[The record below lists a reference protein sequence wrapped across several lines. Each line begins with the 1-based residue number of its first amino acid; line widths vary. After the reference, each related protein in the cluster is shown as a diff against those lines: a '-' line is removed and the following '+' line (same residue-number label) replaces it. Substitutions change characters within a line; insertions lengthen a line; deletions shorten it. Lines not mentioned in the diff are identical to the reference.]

1 MKKILLTLLI
11 PITVFGQYTNV
22 PDANFELALLNLG
35 YDFVIDGVVE
45 TSAIDTI
52 TELYINNKNIADL
65 TGIEDFI
72 TLKSLF
78 CYNNNLS
85 TLNLSNNTQLFEVS
99 CSGNNLIS
107 IDLRNGNN
115 LGLWYFLSMNNPNL
129 NCIDVEDISY
139 CEYNWSV
146 DSWTSFSNNCN
157 PTSIYST
164 AGNKKLIKIMDI
176 HGRLTKAI
184 PNTPLLYIYSDGSIE
199 KRIFIL

>member
-11 PITVFGQYTNV
+11 PINIFGQYTNV

-52 TELYINNKNIADL
+52 TELYINNENIADL

-72 TLKSLF
+72 ALKSLF

-85 TLNLSNNTQLFEVS
+85 TINLSNNTQLFEVT
-99 CSGNNLIS
+99 CSGNNLIY

-139 CEYNWSV
+139 CEDNWSV
-146 DSWTSFSNNCN
+146 DSWTYFSNNCN

-164 AGNKKLIKIMDI
+164 VENRKLIKIMDI
-176 HGRLTKAI
+176 HGRLTKTM
-184 PNTPLLYIYSDGSIE
+184 PNTPLIYIYSDGSIE

>member
-11 PITVFGQYTNV
+11 PINIFGQYTNV

-52 TELYINNKNIADL
+52 TELYINNENIADL

-72 TLKSLF
+72 ALKSLF

-85 TLNLSNNTQLFEVS
+85 TLNLSNNTQLFEVT
-99 CSGNNLIS
+99 CSGNNLTS

-115 LGLWYFLSMNNPNL
+115 QGLWYFLSMNNPNL

-139 CEYNWSV
+139 CEDNWSV

-164 AGNKKLIKIMDI
+164 VKNRKLIKIMDI
-176 HGRLTKAI
+176 HGRLTKTM
-184 PNTPLLYIYSDGSIE
+184 PNTPLIYIYSDGSIE
-199 KRIFIL
+199 KRIFIQ

>member
-52 TELYINNKNIADL
+52 TELYINNENIADL

-72 TLKSLF
+72 ALKSLF

-85 TLNLSNNTQLFEVS
+85 TINLSNNTQLFEVT

>member
-11 PITVFGQYTNV
+11 PINIFGQYTNV

-52 TELYINNKNIADL
+52 TELYINNENIADL

-72 TLKSLF
+72 ALKSLF

-85 TLNLSNNTQLFEVS
+85 IINLSNNTQLFEVT

-129 NCIDVEDISY
+129 NCINVEDISY
-139 CEYNWSV
+139 CEDNWSV

-164 AGNKKLIKIMDI
+164 VENRKLIKIMDI
-176 HGRLTKAI
+176 HGRLTKTM
-184 PNTPLLYIYSDGSIE
+184 PNTPLIYIYSDGSIE
-199 KRIFIL
+199 KRIFIQ

>member
-11 PITVFGQYTNV
+11 PINIFGQYTNV

-52 TELYINNKNIADL
+52 TELYINNENIADL

-72 TLKSLF
+72 ALKSLF

-85 TLNLSNNTQLFEVS
+85 TINLSNNTQLFEVT

-139 CEYNWSV
+139 CEDNWSV

-164 AGNKKLIKIMDI
+164 VKNRKLIKIMDI
-176 HGRLTKAI
+176 HGRLTKTMPNI
-184 PNTPLLYIYSDGSIE
+184 PLIYIYSDGSIE
-199 KRIFIL
+199 KRIFIQ

>member
-11 PITVFGQYTNV
+11 PINIFGQYTNV

-52 TELYINNKNIADL
+52 TELYINNENIADL

-72 TLKSLF
+72 ALKSLF

-85 TLNLSNNTQLFEVS
+85 TINLSNNTQLFEVT
-99 CSGNNLIS
+99 CSGNNLIY

-139 CEYNWSV
+139 CEDNWSV
-146 DSWTSFSNNCN
+146 DSWTYFSNNCN

-164 AGNKKLIKIMDI
+164 VKNRKLIKIMDI

>member
-1 MKKILLTLLI
+1 MKKILLILLI
-11 PITVFGQYTNV
+11 PITVFSQYTNV

-45 TSAIDTI
+45 TSSIDTVS
-52 TELYINNKNIADL
+52 ELYINNENIADL

-72 TLKSLF
+72 ALKSLF

-85 TLNLSNNTQLFEVS
+85 TLNLSNNTLLFEVT
-99 CSGNNLIS
+99 CSGNNLTS

-115 LGLWYFLSMNNPNL
+115 QGLWYFLSMNNPNL

-139 CEYNWSV
+139 CEDNWSV

-164 AGNKKLIKIMDI
+164 VKNRKLIKIMDI

>member
-11 PITVFGQYTNV
+11 PINIFGQYTNV

-52 TELYINNKNIADL
+52 TELYINNENIADL

-72 TLKSLF
+72 ALKSLF

-85 TLNLSNNTQLFEVS
+85 TINLSNNTQLFEVT

-139 CEYNWSV
+139 CEDNWSV
-146 DSWTSFSNNCN
+146 DSWTYFSNNCN

-164 AGNKKLIKIMDI
+164 VKNRKLIKIMDI
-176 HGRLTKAI
+176 HGRLTKTM
-184 PNTPLLYIYSDGSIE
+184 PNTPLIYIYSDGSIE

>member
-52 TELYINNKNIADL
+52 TELYINNENIADL

-72 TLKSLF
+72 ALKSLF

-85 TLNLSNNTQLFEVS
+85 TLNLSNNTQLFEVT

-164 AGNKKLIKIMDI
+164 VVNRKLIKIMDI

>member
-1 MKKILLTLLI
+1 MKKILLILLT

-22 PDANFELALLNLG
+22 PDSNFELALLNLG

-52 TELYINNKNIADL
+52 TELYINNENIADL

-72 TLKSLF
+72 ALKSLF

-85 TLNLSNNTQLFEVS
+85 TINLSNNTQLFEVT

-176 HGRLTKAI
+176 HGRLTKTM
-184 PNTPLLYIYSDGSIE
+184 PNTPLIYIYSDGSIE
-199 KRIFIL
+199 KRIFIQ

>member
-52 TELYINNKNIADL
+52 TELYINNENIADL

-72 TLKSLF
+72 ALKSLF

-85 TLNLSNNTQLFEVS
+85 TLNLSNNTQLFEVT

>member
-11 PITVFGQYTNV
+11 PINIFGQYTNV

-52 TELYINNKNIADL
+52 TELYINNENIADL

-72 TLKSLF
+72 ALKSLF

-85 TLNLSNNTQLFEVS
+85 TINLSNNTQLFEVT

-139 CEYNWSV
+139 CEDNWSV
-146 DSWTSFSNNCN
+146 DSWTYFSNNCN

-164 AGNKKLIKIMDI
+164 VENKKLIKIMDI
-176 HGRLTKAI
+176 HGRLTKTM
-184 PNTPLLYIYSDGSIE
+184 PNTPLIYIYSDGSIK
-199 KRIFIL
+199 KRIFIQ

>member
-11 PITVFGQYTNV
+11 PINIFGQYTNV

-52 TELYINNKNIADL
+52 TELYINNENIADL

-72 TLKSLF
+72 ALKSLF

-85 TLNLSNNTQLFEVS
+85 TLNLSNNTLLFEVS
-99 CSGNNLIS
+99 CSGNNLTS

-115 LGLWYFLSMNNPNL
+115 QGLWYFLSMNNPNL

-139 CEYNWSV
+139 CEDNWSV
-146 DSWTSFSNNCN
+146 DSWTYFSNNCN

-164 AGNKKLIKIMDI
+164 VENRKLIKIMDI

>member
-52 TELYINNKNIADL
+52 TELYINNENIADL

-72 TLKSLF
+72 ALKSLF

-85 TLNLSNNTQLFEVS
+85 TINLSNNTQLFEVT
-99 CSGNNLIS
+99 CSGNNLIY

-139 CEYNWSV
+139 CEDNWSV
-146 DSWTSFSNNCN
+146 DSWTYFSNNCN

-164 AGNKKLIKIMDI
+164 VENRKLIKIMDI
-176 HGRLTKAI
+176 HGRLTKTM
-184 PNTPLLYIYSDGSIE
+184 PNTPLIYIYSDGSIE
-199 KRIFIL
+199 KRIFIQ

>member
-1 MKKILLTLLI
+1 MKKILLILLT

-22 PDANFELALLNLG
+22 PDSNFELALLNLG

-52 TELYINNKNIADL
+52 TELYINNENIADL

-72 TLKSLF
+72 ALKSLF

-85 TLNLSNNTQLFEVS
+85 TLNLSNNTLLFEVT
-99 CSGNNLIS
+99 CSGNNLTS

-115 LGLWYFLSMNNPNL
+115 QGLWYFLSMNNPNL

-164 AGNKKLIKIMDI
+164 VVNRKLIKIMDI

-199 KRIFIL
+199 KRIFIQ

>member
-11 PITVFGQYTNV
+11 PFNIFGQYTNV

-52 TELYINNKNIADL
+52 TELYINNENIADL

-72 TLKSLF
+72 ALKSLF

-85 TLNLSNNTQLFEVS
+85 TINLSNNTQLFEVT

-139 CEYNWSV
+139 CEDNWSV

-164 AGNKKLIKIMDI
+164 VKNRKLIKIMDI
-176 HGRLTKAI
+176 HGRLTKTMLNI
-184 PNTPLLYIYSDGSIE
+184 PLIYIYSDGSIE
-199 KRIFIL
+199 KRIFIQ

>member
-11 PITVFGQYTNV
+11 PINIFGQYTNV

-52 TELYINNKNIADL
+52 TELYINNENIADL

-72 TLKSLF
+72 ALKSLF

-85 TLNLSNNTQLFEVS
+85 TINLSNNTQLFEVT

-139 CEYNWSV
+139 CEDNWSV

-164 AGNKKLIKIMDI
+164 VKNRKLIKIMDI
-176 HGRLTKAI
+176 HGRLTKTM
-184 PNTPLLYIYSDGSIE
+184 PNTPLIYIYSDGSIE
-199 KRIFIL
+199 KRIFIQ

>member
-11 PITVFGQYTNV
+11 PINIFGQYTNV

-52 TELYINNKNIADL
+52 TELYINNENIADL

-72 TLKSLF
+72 ALKSLF

-85 TLNLSNNTQLFEVS
+85 TINLSNNTQLFEVT
-99 CSGNNLIS
+99 CSGNNLIY

-139 CEYNWSV
+139 CEDNWSV
-146 DSWTSFSNNCN
+146 DSWTYFSNNCN

-164 AGNKKLIKIMDI
+164 VENRKLIKIMDI
-176 HGRLTKAI
+176 HGRLTKTM
-184 PNTPLLYIYSDGSIE
+184 PNTPLIYIYSDGSIE
-199 KRIFIL
+199 KRIFIQ

>member
-11 PITVFGQYTNV
+11 PINIFGQYTNV

-85 TLNLSNNTQLFEVS
+85 TLNLSNNTQLFEVT

>member
-11 PITVFGQYTNV
+11 PINIFGQYTNV

-52 TELYINNKNIADL
+52 TELYINNENIADL

-72 TLKSLF
+72 ALKSLF

-85 TLNLSNNTQLFEVS
+85 TINLSNNTQLFEVT

-164 AGNKKLIKIMDI
+164 VVNRKLIKIMDI

-199 KRIFIL
+199 KRIFIQ

>member
-11 PITVFGQYTNV
+11 PINIFGQYTNV

-72 TLKSLF
+72 ALKSLF

-85 TLNLSNNTQLFEVS
+85 TINLSNNTQLFEVT
-99 CSGNNLIS
+99 CSGNNLIY

-139 CEYNWSV
+139 CEDNWSV

>member
-11 PITVFGQYTNV
+11 PINIFGQYTNV

-52 TELYINNKNIADL
+52 TELYINNENIADL

-72 TLKSLF
+72 ALKSLF

-85 TLNLSNNTQLFEVS
+85 TLNLSNNTQLFEVT

-129 NCIDVEDISY
+129 NCINVEDISY
-139 CEYNWSV
+139 CEDNWSV

-164 AGNKKLIKIMDI
+164 VENRKLIKIMDI
-176 HGRLTKAI
+176 HGRLTKTM
-184 PNTPLLYIYSDGSIE
+184 PNTPLIYIYSDGSIE
-199 KRIFIL
+199 KRIFIQ

>member
-11 PITVFGQYTNV
+11 PINIFGQYTNV

-52 TELYINNKNIADL
+52 TELYINNENIADL

-72 TLKSLF
+72 ALKSLF

-85 TLNLSNNTQLFEVS
+85 TINLSNNTQLFEVT

-164 AGNKKLIKIMDI
+164 AENKKLIKIMDI
-176 HGRLTKAI
+176 HGRLTKTM
-184 PNTPLLYIYSDGSIE
+184 PNTPLIYIYSDGSIE
-199 KRIFIL
+199 KRIFIQ

>member
-11 PITVFGQYTNV
+11 PINIFGQYTNV

-52 TELYINNKNIADL
+52 TELYINNENIADL

-72 TLKSLF
+72 ALKSLF

-85 TLNLSNNTQLFEVS
+85 TINLSNNTQLFEVT

>member
-11 PITVFGQYTNV
+11 PINIFGQYTNV

-52 TELYINNKNIADL
+52 TELYINNENIADL

-72 TLKSLF
+72 ALKSLF

-85 TLNLSNNTQLFEVS
+85 TINLSNNTQLFEVT
-99 CSGNNLIS
+99 CSGNNLIY

-139 CEYNWSV
+139 CEDNWSV
-146 DSWTSFSNNCN
+146 DSWTYFSNNCN

-164 AGNKKLIKIMDI
+164 VENRKLIKIMDI
-176 HGRLTKAI
+176 HGRLTKTMLNI
-184 PNTPLLYIYSDGSIE
+184 PLIYIYSDGSIE
-199 KRIFIL
+199 KRIFIQ

>member
-11 PITVFGQYTNV
+11 PINIFGQYTNV

-52 TELYINNKNIADL
+52 TELYINNENIADL

-72 TLKSLF
+72 ALKSLF

-85 TLNLSNNTQLFEVS
+85 TINLSNNTQLFEVT

-139 CEYNWSV
+139 CEDNWSV

-164 AGNKKLIKIMDI
+164 VENRKLIKIMDI
-176 HGRLTKAI
+176 HGRLTKTMLNI
-184 PNTPLLYIYSDGSIE
+184 PLIYIYSDGSIE

>member
-1 MKKILLTLLI
+1 MKKILLMLLI
-11 PITVFGQYTNV
+11 PITVSGQYTNV

-35 YDFVIDGVVE
+35 YDFIIDGVVE

-52 TELYINNKNIADL
+52 TELYINNENIADL

-72 TLKSLF
+72 ALKSLF

-85 TLNLSNNTQLFEVS
+85 TLNLSNNTQLFEVT

-129 NCIDVEDISY
+129 NCINVEDISY
-139 CEYNWSV
+139 CEDNWSV

>member
-72 TLKSLF
+72 ALKSLF

-85 TLNLSNNTQLFEVS
+85 TINLSNNTQLFEVT

-164 AGNKKLIKIMDI
+164 VVNRKLIKIMDI

>member
-11 PITVFGQYTNV
+11 PFNIFGQYTNV

-52 TELYINNKNIADL
+52 TELYINNENIADL

-72 TLKSLF
+72 ALKSLF

-85 TLNLSNNTQLFEVS
+85 TINLSNNTQLFEVT

-139 CEYNWSV
+139 CEDNWSV

-164 AGNKKLIKIMDI
+164 VKNRKLIKIMDI

-199 KRIFIL
+199 KRIFIQ

>member
-11 PITVFGQYTNV
+11 PINIFGQYTNV

-52 TELYINNKNIADL
+52 TELYINNENIADL

-72 TLKSLF
+72 ALKSLF

-85 TLNLSNNTQLFEVS
+85 TINLSNNTQLFEVT
-99 CSGNNLIS
+99 CSGNNLIY

-139 CEYNWSV
+139 CEDNWSV

-164 AGNKKLIKIMDI
+164 VENRKLIKIMDI
-176 HGRLTKAI
+176 HGRLTKTM
-184 PNTPLLYIYSDGSIE
+184 PNTPLIYIYSDGSIE
-199 KRIFIL
+199 KRIFIQ

>member
-1 MKKILLTLLI
+1 MKKILLILLT

-22 PDANFELALLNLG
+22 PDSNFEQALLNLG

-85 TLNLSNNTQLFEVS
+85 ILNLSNNTQLFEVS

>member
-11 PITVFGQYTNV
+11 PINIFGQYTNV

-52 TELYINNKNIADL
+52 TELYINNENIADL

-72 TLKSLF
+72 ALKSLF

-85 TLNLSNNTQLFEVS
+85 TINLSNNTQLFEVT

-139 CEYNWSV
+139 CEDNWSV

-164 AGNKKLIKIMDI
+164 VENRKLIKIMDI
-176 HGRLTKAI
+176 HGRLTKTMLNI
-184 PNTPLLYIYSDGSIE
+184 PLIYIYSDGSIE
-199 KRIFIL
+199 KRIFIQ

>member
-85 TLNLSNNTQLFEVS
+85 ILNLSNNTQLFEVS

>member
-52 TELYINNKNIADL
+52 TELYINNENIADL

-72 TLKSLF
+72 ALKSLF

-85 TLNLSNNTQLFEVS
+85 ILNLSNNTQLFEVT

-157 PTSIYST
+157 PTYIYST

>member
-52 TELYINNKNIADL
+52 TELYINNENIADL

-72 TLKSLF
+72 VLKSLF

-85 TLNLSNNTQLFEVS
+85 TINLSNNTQLFEVT

>member
-11 PITVFGQYTNV
+11 PINIFGQYTNV

-52 TELYINNKNIADL
+52 TELYINNENIADL

-72 TLKSLF
+72 ALKSLF

-85 TLNLSNNTQLFEVS
+85 TINLSNNTQLFEVT

-139 CEYNWSV
+139 CEDNWSV

-164 AGNKKLIKIMDI
+164 VENRKLIKIMDI
-176 HGRLTKAI
+176 HGRLTKTM
-184 PNTPLLYIYSDGSIE
+184 PNTPLIYIYSDGSIE
-199 KRIFIL
+199 KRIFIQ